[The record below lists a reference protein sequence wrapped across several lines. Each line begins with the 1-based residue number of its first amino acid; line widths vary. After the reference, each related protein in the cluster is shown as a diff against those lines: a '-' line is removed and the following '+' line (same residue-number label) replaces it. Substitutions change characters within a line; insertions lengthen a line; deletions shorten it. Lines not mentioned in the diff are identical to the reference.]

1 MKPIG
6 PRLAMSVVVRVM
18 YATRSGAGAPETSP
32 AMSTGTIASMAIS
45 MKSNRKSNRQ
55 SNGFHQR
62 YRGPRSIC
70 W

>member
-6 PRLAMSVVVRVM
+6 PRLAMSVVVRVR
-18 YATRSGAGAPETSP
+18 YATMSGAPETSP

-45 MKSNRKSNRQ
+45 RKSNRKSNRQ